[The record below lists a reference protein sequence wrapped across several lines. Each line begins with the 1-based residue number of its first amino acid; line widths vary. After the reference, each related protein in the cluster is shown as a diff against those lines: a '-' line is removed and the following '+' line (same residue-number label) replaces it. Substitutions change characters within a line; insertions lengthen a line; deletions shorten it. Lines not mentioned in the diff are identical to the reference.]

1 MLQPI
6 LDRVVLIKVENQSK
20 TQSGIL
26 LSESSKEASTLGQV
40 VSVGE
45 GRYDHGIFIEPKVKI
60 NDIVVYKSFAS
71 TSIKHEGQ
79 EYIIV
84 EGQDILAIIK

>member
-1 MLQPI
+1 MIKPI
-6 LDRVVLIKVENQSK
+6 LDRVVLVKVETHSK

-26 LSESSKEASTLGQV
+26 LSESSKEASNLGQV

-45 GRYDHGIFIEPKVKI
+45 GRYDHGILIKPTVEV
-60 NDIVVYKSFAS
+60 NDVVVYKSYAA
-71 TSIKHEGQ
+71 TPIKHEGQ

-84 EGQDILAIIK
+84 EGKDILAIIQ